1 MLADYIRFSN
11 MRINLVELDQ
21 MFETADLSK
30 EELYNALRKMGPKAI
45 RPAFRGGW
53 SESNPVWCTCYFVS
67 EFAYFYLAP
76 KGTKAYSVKVPG
88 DPGTHRFLMWP
99 DGRIVDLT
107 AEQFPNY
114 ELVKSVYP
122 NAKVTAFMQT
132 GCKGPS
138 VRAKELAGHLGYNLA
153 TWKKP

>member
-1 MLADYIRFSN
+1 
-11 MRINLVELDQ
+11 
-21 MFETADLSK
+21 MFQAAGITKDA
-30 EELYNALRKMGPKAI
+30 LYAALRTMGPKALK
-45 RPAFRGGW
+45 PAFRSGW
-53 SESNPVWCTCYFVS
+53 SEENPTFCSCYFVS

-76 KGTKAYSVKVPG
+76 KGTKPYSVKVPG

-99 DGRIVDLT
+99 NGQIIDLT
-107 AEQFPNY
+107 AEQFPDY

-122 NAKVTAFMQT
+122 NAKVTMFMQT

-138 VRAKELAGHLGYNLA
+138 ERAKDLADLLGYNVA

>member
-1 MLADYIRFSN
+1 
-11 MRINLVELDQ
+11 
-21 MFETADLSK
+21 MFQAAGLSK
-30 EELYNALRKMGPKAI
+30 EALYTALRTMGPKAI
-45 RPAFRGGW
+45 KPAFRGGW

-99 DGRIVDLT
+99 NGIIVDLT
-107 AEQFPNY
+107 AEQFPDY

-122 NAKVTAFMQT
+122 NAKVTMFMQT

-138 VRAKELAGHLGYNLA
+138 QRARELARLLGYSEGA
-153 TWKKP
+153 WKKP

>member
-1 MLADYIRFSN
+1 
-11 MRINLVELDQ
+11 MRVNLNVLNE
-21 MFETADLSK
+21 MFEVAGLSK
-30 EELYNALRKMGPKAI
+30 TDLYYALRKMGPKAI
-45 RPAFRGGW
+45 KPAFRGGW
-53 SESNPVWCTCYFVS
+53 SEALPVWCTCYFVS

-76 KGTKAYSVKVPG
+76 KGTTPYSVKVPG

-107 AEQFPNY
+107 AEQFPDY

-122 NAKVTAFMQT
+122 NARVTMFMQT

-138 VRAKELAGHLGYNLA
+138 QRAQQLADLLGYNVA
-153 TWKKP
+153 AWSKPR